1 MKVTPRMRRVNE
13 SLRQVISEAVG
24 DLADPR
30 LGFLTVTGVECT
42 PDFDQAVVYV
52 QVLGDETARRR
63 GLEGLEHA
71 RGALQERIAR
81 EVRVRRIPRLSFAY
95 DESLDR
101 GMRIDALL
109 EANPPVHDED
119 GE

>member
-1 MKVTPRMRRVNE
+1 
-13 SLRQVISEAVG
+13 
-24 DLADPR
+24 
-30 LGFLTVTGVECT
+30 
-42 PDFDQAVVYV
+42 
-52 QVLGDETARRR
+52 
-63 GLEGLEHA
+63 
-71 RGALQERIAR
+71 
-81 EVRVRRIPRLSFAY
+81 VRVRRIPRLSFAY